1 MVMVSDS
8 VEELDLFGGIL
19 EIIIDAVQV
28 LREVVLPGIPIK
40 VPGHVTE
47 RDDIGL
53 DIIIHYIRLDFF
65 HAFVELIQIVRP
77 VSQMHVAEEIHT
89 IFFLIN
95 LYEVEI
101 VTFRLVGFPGQC
113 RMEPRKHAFGAHLIT
128 LWNRNEY
135 IAPFLRGFK
144 LIDAVLVRFHHFD
157 AIRNDH
163 VRQPFAV
170 AMDHA
175 VHVIAAGRLNVGPI
189 EEYVN
194 VYVADDFSPGIPAD
208 QHFVASCG
216 DFRVQCKSE
225 TAFVYGL
232 DLIVEAFRGI
242 HQHDYVARLRS
253 MTSYDLQCHV
263 SAFFRAYGVIQYYT
277 GDIDRSAVR
286 IIRSLFGAVTAREY
300 HHGQGG

>member
-1 MVMVSDS
+1 
-8 VEELDLFGGIL
+8 
-19 EIIIDAVQV
+19 
-28 LREVVLPGIPIK
+28 
-40 VPGHVTE
+40 
-47 RDDIGL
+47 
-53 DIIIHYIRLDFF
+53 
-65 HAFVELIQIVRP
+65 
-77 VSQMHVAEEIHT
+77 MHVAEEIHT

-101 VTFRLVGFPGQC
+101 VTFRLVGFLGQC
-113 RMEPRKHAFGAHLIT
+113 RMELRKHAFGAHLIT

-135 IAPFLRGFK
+135 IAPFLRGFE
-144 LIDAVLVRFHHFD
+144 LVDAVLVRFHHFD

-175 VHVIAAGRLNVGPI
+175 VHVIAACRLNVDHI
-189 EEYVN
+189 EDYVN
-194 VYVADDFSPGIPAD
+194 VYVSDDFSPGIPAD
-208 QHFVASCG
+208 QQFVASGG
-216 DFRVQCKSE
+216 DFRVQCKCE

-242 HQHDYVARLRS
+242 HQHDYVALLRS

-263 SAFFRAYGVIQYYT
+263 SAFFRAYGVFQYYT

-286 IIRSLFGAVTAREY
+286 IIRSFFGAVTAREY
-300 HHGQGG
+300 HHGQGGQENDKNSF